1 MKVLRPEVQACLKT
15 HQVGKNIGMFDLM
28 DDMFLSF
35 YNLTDDEF
43 DFMLEHVTEEEEQ
56 IIVQAIDSESFSVKR
71 KSLEIRNKYLK
82 LFNGTDGIN
91 NNLHL

>member
-1 MKVLRPEVQACLKT
+1 MKVLRPEVQACLRT
-15 HQVGKNIGMFDLM
+15 HLPGEHGMFDLM

-35 YNLTDDEF
+35 YNLTDNEF
-43 DFMLEHVTEEEEQ
+43 DFMLEHATEEEQGVIAEA
-56 IIVQAIDSESFSVKR
+56 VDSSSFALKR

>member
-1 MKVLRPEVQACLKT
+1 MKVLRPEVQECLKT
-15 HQVGKNIGMFDLM
+15 NQPGQHGMFDLM

-35 YNLTDDEF
+35 YNLTDNEF
-43 DFMLEHVTEEEEQ
+43 DFMLEHVTKEEEE
-56 IIVQAIDSESFSVKR
+56 IIAKAVDSDSFSLKR

-91 NNLHL
+91 NDLHL

>member
-1 MKVLRPEVQACLKT
+1 MKVLREEVQACLKSSLPGE
-15 HQVGKNIGMFDLM
+15 HGMFDLM
-28 DDMFLSF
+28 DDLFLSA
-35 YNLTDDEF
+35 YNITDDEF
-43 DFMLEHVTEEEEQ
+43 DFMLEHVTEEEEE
-56 IIVQAIDSESFSVKR
+56 IIAKAVDSDSFSLKR

>member
-1 MKVLRPEVQACLKT
+1 
-15 HQVGKNIGMFDLM
+15 MFDLM

-35 YNLTDDEF
+35 YNLTDNEF
-43 DFMLEHVTEEEEQ
+43 DFMLEHVTEEEEE
-56 IIVQAIDSESFSVKR
+56 IIAKAVDSDSFSLKR

>member
-1 MKVLRPEVQACLKT
+1 MKVLRPEVQECLKSNRP
-15 HQVGKNIGMFDLM
+15 GKHGMFDLM

-43 DFMLEHVTEEEEQ
+43 DFMLEHATDEEAQVIAE
-56 IIVQAIDSESFSVKR
+56 AIDSESFSVKR

-91 NNLHL
+91 NDLHL

>member
-1 MKVLRPEVQACLKT
+1 MKVLRPEVQACLKS
-15 HQVGKNIGMFDLM
+15 HLSGQHGVFDLM
-28 DDMFLSF
+28 DDLFLSL
-35 YNLTDDEF
+35 YNITDEEF
-43 DFMLEHVTEEEEQ
+43 DFMLQNATDEEEQ
-56 IIVQAIDSESFSVKR
+56 IIVEAIDSESFSVKR

>member
-15 HQVGKNIGMFDLM
+15 HRVGKNIPIFDLV
-28 DDMFLSF
+28 DNMFLSF

-43 DFMLEHVTEEEEQ
+43 DFMLEHVTKEEEE
-56 IIVQAIDSESFSVKR
+56 IIAKAVDGSSFTLKR
-71 KSLEIRNKYLK
+71 KSLEIRNRYLK

>member
-15 HQVGKNIGMFDLM
+15 HLPGEHGIFDLM
-28 DDMFLSF
+28 DDLFLSV
-35 YNLTDDEF
+35 YNITDDEF
-43 DFMLEHVTEEEEQ
+43 DFMLEHATEDEEQ
-56 IIVQAIDSESFSVKR
+56 IIAEAVDSGSFTLKR

-91 NNLHL
+91 NDLHL